1 MNVGDDIKTT
11 LHLNRN
17 DGTLTVHRMQDVE
30 PILKQIKARKEEES
44 RKFQRLRDF
53 REIGEVPFVV
63 LEEWIKKRG
72 MTFREYV
79 IDRRARKLFWSNP
92 DHSKFK
98 VARGKV

>member
-1 MNVGDDIKTT
+1 MTVGDDIKTT

-17 DGTLTVHRMQDVE
+17 DGTMTVARMQDVE
-30 PILKQIKARKEEES
+30 PILKAIHERKVEEAA
-44 RKFQRLRDF
+44 KFSRLRDF

-79 IDRRARKLFWSNP
+79 IDRKARKLFWNNP
-92 DHSKFK
+92 DNAKFK
-98 VARGKV
+98 VMRGRV